1 MAIRILIIFAPV
13 LIGFLWQDAPGP
25 SLAWSFTSSVVIAC
39 IAQTNWFRQSGV
51 KEAFTRH
58 LMRPAFMFH
67 FIFVAYNVLG
77 GAAYALNASGY
88 TLGSNLIPM
97 TVDLSVLAE
106 CQRLMLL
113 AHASVAAGMK
123 LLGFHYKDP
132 KYVIPSIPPYSLVI
146 ASFVGLG
153 VGTFVSA
160 IQFSGQMG
168 QKILAVAMAAI
179 LVDIAVCI
187 RQRRYYNLTLA
198 LAILALN
205 LYQQSVSGWKGNI
218 LWTMIFLGALLFPL
232 MPKVV
237 TLGGSA
243 FVVFW
248 ALYFY
253 PFGLALRPLIW
264 YEGVQQD
271 TAVQMSMDR
280 ALNMSLN
287 ERLDTVWE
295 MMVGRANELDQFTK
309 YVEYVPAHHSYYQ
322 FDILSDATTALIP
335 RMIWQNKPDL
345 EIISMQ
351 RVYEAGIVARQTE
364 VSAKS
369 NFYQDAYLS
378 GGEGAIILGCLL
390 LGMLMI
396 LLSRTCEWLF
406 GGYDIGTCIIYMGFL
421 GVTIAQPSNFE
432 YFFAAIGMSVF
443 LMFAIFALGRT
454 TGWIVPASKLARM
467 PEKPTAEALSAKK
480 ETPARFK
487 PNLRF
492 SPSPQVKK
500 LTDTQ

>member
-1 MAIRILIIFAPV
+1 MALRILIIFAPV

-25 SLAWSFTSSVVIAC
+25 SLVWSFTGSVVIAC
-39 IAQTNWFRQSGV
+39 IAQTNWFRQAGG
-51 KEAFTRH
+51 KEVFTRY

-88 TLGSNLIPM
+88 TLGGKLIPM
-97 TVDLSVLAE
+97 TIDPSVLAE

-113 AHASVAAGMK
+113 AHASVTAGMK
-123 LLGFHYKDP
+123 LLGFHYKNP
-132 KYVIPSIPPYSLVI
+132 KYVIPSIPSYSLVI
-146 ASFVGLG
+146 ASFVGL
-153 VGTFVSA
+153 VIGTFVSS

-168 QKILAVAMAAI
+168 QKILAVAMATI
-179 LVDIAVCI
+179 LVDVAVCI
-187 RQRRYYNLTLA
+187 RQRRYYNLILA
-198 LAILALN
+198 LAILSLN
-205 LYQQSVSGWKGNI
+205 LYEQSVSGWKGNI

-243 FVVFW
+243 FVIFW

-253 PFGLALRPLIW
+253 PFGLALRPLLW

-295 MMVGRANELDQFTK
+295 MMVGRANELDQFTR
-309 YVEYVPAHHSYYQ
+309 YVEYVPAQHPYYQ
-322 FDILSDATTALIP
+322 FEILNDATIALIP
-335 RMIWQNKPDL
+335 RMVWPNKPDL
-345 EIISMQ
+345 EKISMQ
-351 RVYEAGIVARQTE
+351 RVYEAGIVARQTD

-378 GGEGAIILGCLL
+378 GGEGAVILACLL
-390 LGMLMI
+390 LGMLMT
-396 LLSRTCEWLF
+396 LLSRSCEWLF

-421 GVTIAQPSNFE
+421 GMTIAQPSNFE
-432 YFFAAIGMSVF
+432 YFFAAVGMSVF
-443 LMFAIFALGRT
+443 LMFAIFALGRA
-454 TGWIVPASKLARM
+454 TGWIVPASKVSHLS
-467 PEKPTAEALSAKK
+467 EKSTSESRSAIKAVPPAPDLSDAS
-480 ETPARFK
+480 RRL
-487 PNLRF
+487 LRLR
-492 SPSPQVKK
+492 S
-500 LTDTQ
+500 